1 MAQSTREIKRRIK
14 GISNM
19 MQITNAMGLVSSAK
33 LVKARERLIKTRPYY
48 YTVLNNIEKIFGI
61 VDEVDYPLLKKRD
74 IKRSL
79 YIVISDDR
87 GLAGGYNNNIVK
99 LVEKEVLDKKEN
111 VDLILIGSKA
121 ISYFES
127 RGYNIIKKITGI
139 TEQPDY
145 SDAEEIGEL
154 AFKQYKNHRVD
165 EITVAFTKFIN
176 NITHEPKLRQLLPPP
191 VKGDESKK
199 RQNPI
204 VDFEPS
210 PKEVLDYLV
219 PKYIISSVYGALIE
233 ASCSEQGARRLAMEV
248 ATENAKEIIEDL
260 QTKYNRARQTAI
272 TTEITEIITGAEVL
286 K

>member
-1 MAQSTREIKRRIK
+1 MAQSTRDIKRRIK
-14 GISNM
+14 GIGNM

-33 LVKARERLIKTRPYY
+33 LVKAREKLIRTRPYY
-48 YTVLNNIEKIFGI
+48 YTVLNNIERIFGI
-61 VDEVDYPLLKKRD
+61 IEEIDYPLLQKRD

-99 LVEKEVLDKKEN
+99 LVEKEVLDKKED

-121 ISYFES
+121 VNYFER
-127 RGYNIIKKITGI
+127 RGYHIIKSFTGI
-139 TEQPDY
+139 TEEPDY

-154 AFKQYKNHRVD
+154 AFRLYRNHRID
-165 EITVAFTKFIN
+165 EIKIAFTKFIN
-176 NITHEPKLRQLLPPP
+176 NISHEPELRQLLPP
-191 VKGDESKK
+191 VKEDESKK

-219 PKYIISSVYGALIE
+219 PKYVVSNVYGALIE
-233 ASCSEQGARRLAMEV
+233 ASCSEQAARRLAMEV
-248 ATENAKEIIEDL
+248 ATENAREIIEDL
-260 QTKYNRARQTAI
+260 QTKYNRARQAAI
-272 TTEITEIITGAEVL
+272 TTEITEIITGSEIL